1 MNKALLASVVAVTA
15 LSAIPASAGDADFTL
30 VNGTGYEI
38 REVYISPANKN
49 SWGRDR
55 LGDGSLPNNSSKL
68 FKFSDKA
75 NCEQD
80 IKVVFT
86 VEDAEVVWEDVDL
99 CSLNKVTLKY
109 NKKTREVTAIGE

>member
-1 MNKALLASVVAVTA
+1 M
-15 LSAIPASAGDADFTL
+15 
-30 VNGTGYEI
+30 VNATGYEI
-38 REVYISPANKN
+38 REVYISAANKN

-55 LGDGSLPNNSSKL
+55 LGDGSLPNNKSKL

-86 VEDAEVVWEDVDL
+86 VDGSEVVWEDLDL

-109 NKKTREVTAIGE
+109 NKKTQEVTAITE